1 VFQQKQEFMIR
12 KKAVQVGP
20 ARAFQVKD
28 KSSVRH
34 IIIIVVS
41 PTGDKGAVLEL
52 PLSSFR
58 TGAEVAVRKKWRT
71 NVIVCQFS
79 SDRAGVNGSSRFPK
93 NRPLSFSTCSIQME
107 GSIIK

>member
-1 VFQQKQEFMIR
+1 VLQSCIKAALSVEVADVFQQKQEFMIR

-71 NVIVCQFS
+71 NVIVCQF
-79 SDRAGVNGSSRFPK
+79 
-93 NRPLSFSTCSIQME
+93 
-107 GSIIK
+107 

>member
-1 VFQQKQEFMIR
+1 MYKAVACATKLHYQSKSLTCSSIVPAELKQEFMIR

-71 NVIVCQFS
+71 NVIVCQF
-79 SDRAGVNGSSRFPK
+79 
-93 NRPLSFSTCSIQME
+93 
-107 GSIIK
+107 

>member
-1 VFQQKQEFMIR
+1 MIR
-12 KKAVQVGP
+12 KKARVQAGP

-71 NVIVCQFS
+71 NVIVCQF
-79 SDRAGVNGSSRFPK
+79 
-93 NRPLSFSTCSIQME
+93 
-107 GSIIK
+107 